1 MIVFLAGMQRSGSTF
16 AFNIARDVLT
26 KRGKLHQQA
35 AFDIPAE
42 LAAAG
47 PCDHLLLK
55 SHDMDELG
63 INLAR
68 TGAIR
73 VICTIRRPE
82 DAVASFMETFGL
94 PEADSIILIKAWL
107 ALYEKIRDVALT
119 LDYDFLDRHPIRAA
133 HTIGRFLSPDVGWR
147 EARTIARRHAKHAV
161 KAMADHL
168 DRTAPGVQDLG
179 YSYYDQTTFFHRKHV
194 SSLTSVAAEQRL
206 PPDQAA
212 RIRQAFAD
220 YQPNR

>member
-16 AFNIARDVLT
+16 AFNIAREVLA
-26 KRGKLHQQA
+26 KRGTLHQQA

-82 DAVASFMETFGL
+82 DAVASFMETFGF
-94 PEADSIILIKAWL
+94 PEAESIILIKAWL
-107 ALYEKIRDVALT
+107 ALYEKIRNVALT
-119 LDYDFLDRHPIRAA
+119 IDYEFLDRHPIRAA
-133 HTIGRFLSPDVGWR
+133 RTIGRFLAPDVGWL
-147 EARTIARRHAKHAV
+147 EARAIARRHAKQTV
-161 KAMADHL
+161 KAMADRL
-168 DRTAPGVQDLG
+168 DRSDPGVQDLG

-194 SSLTSVAAEQRL
+194 SSLSSTAAEQRL
-206 PPDQAA
+206 SPAQAA
-212 RIRQAFAD
+212 RIRQAFAAD
-220 YQPNR
+220 QPPR